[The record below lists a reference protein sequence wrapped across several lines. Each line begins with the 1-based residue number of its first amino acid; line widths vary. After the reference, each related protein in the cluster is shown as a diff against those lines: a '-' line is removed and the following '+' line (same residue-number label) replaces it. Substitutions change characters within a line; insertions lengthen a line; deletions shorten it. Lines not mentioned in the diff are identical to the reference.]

1 MFDKQR
7 SWLKIF
13 LMIIIIGFLLITY
26 VDNVIEINRLVKEN
40 YKLKE
45 NLNEIKEQN
54 LILMKK
60 LNEMELP
67 ERIIEHSKKYLK
79 MKFPEKPPKELL
91 E

>member
-7 SWLKIF
+7 NWLKIF
-13 LMIIIIGFLLITY
+13 LMIIIIGFLLIKY

-60 LNEMELP
+60 INEMELP
-67 ERIIEHSKKYLK
+67 ERIIEYSKKYLK
-79 MKFPEKPPKELL
+79 MKFPEKPPKKLL